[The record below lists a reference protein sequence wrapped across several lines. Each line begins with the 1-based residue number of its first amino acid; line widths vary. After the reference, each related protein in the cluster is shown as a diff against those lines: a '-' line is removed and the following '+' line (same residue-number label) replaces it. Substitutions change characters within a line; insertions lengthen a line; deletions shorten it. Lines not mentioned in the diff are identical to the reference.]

1 LAPTARSALGKI
13 LAAHKD
19 MDEFMAD
26 ATDLVQVRRV
36 LRQIVD
42 VKVD

>member
-1 LAPTARSALGKI
+1 
-13 LAAHKD
+13 